1 MKAPRVASIHRP
13 GALTTAVVIMFGVG
27 EADLPDSE
35 RGLLHV
41 CEHLKLRTVRQR
53 REITGLTNGIT
64 SKDWVLFTLESH
76 NDVIVDE
83 LASFLEV
90 LFDAE
95 TMPTDEDILSEVTV
109 IRDEI
114 RQHQS
119 SIHGQL
125 QLLEEQLWEKP
136 FCLPACGLEHTL
148 SGLTAERIATIWRDC
163 FSVSKCVIAAVGGVS
178 GAVLEQA
185 IPSAAADQVPQKEPP
200 APRIR
205 NPGWCDLRKGDSCT
219 VVAGIP
225 LRGLW
230 RSSNEDLLAMQML
243 AAILET
249 RSTDFTHGY
258 ARSCLLR
265 TAARQG
271 SGPMEHQASCTLE
284 YPPQR
289 QRLTWFAARLS
300 DSCIVRLCCSRGRSA
315 AMCCHRISN
324 ARITGTMHSTW
335 R

>member
-64 SKDWVLFTLESH
+64 SKDRVLFTLESH

-83 LASFLEV
+83 LASFLEI

-148 SGLTAERIATIWRDC
+148 PSLIAERIATIWRDLLLSIEVRHCRSWRC
-163 FSVSKCVIAAVGGVS
+163 FGGCS
-178 GAVLEQA
+178 GASDT
-185 IPSAAADQVPQKEPP
+185 ISGGG
-200 APRIR
+200 
-205 NPGWCDLRKGDSCT
+205 PGSPEGASGSQNSQYRLVRPTKG
-219 VVAGIP
+219 
-225 LRGLW
+225 
-230 RSSNEDLLAMQML
+230 
-243 AAILET
+243 
-249 RSTDFTHGY
+249 
-258 ARSCLLR
+258 
-265 TAARQG
+265 
-271 SGPMEHQASCTLE
+271 
-284 YPPQR
+284 
-289 QRLTWFAARLS
+289 
-300 DSCIVRLCCSRGRSA
+300 
-315 AMCCHRISN
+315 
-324 ARITGTMHSTW
+324 
-335 R
+335 